1 MAQKYEYKV
10 LNIYKMSDEELGKT
24 LTSLGQNGW
33 QIVSNRSTGRDGV
46 AGLTTGLILSRPED
60 EKFPKVTKEME
71 RQAEL
76 QINEEEWPDV
86 AYPSR

>member
-10 LNIYKMSDEELGKT
+10 LDIYKMSDEELGKT
-24 LTSLGQNGW
+24 LTCLGQNGW
-33 QIVSNRSTGRDGV
+33 QIVSNRSSLRAGGTGV
-46 AGLTTGLILSRPED
+46 TTGLILSRPED

-71 RQAEL
+71 RQAEI

-86 AYPSR
+86 AYPRK